1 MGKKIPGR
9 PKKVK
14 GAARRAV
21 LKRRGKASRKAK
33 KRPPIAAK
41 KKRAAKVAARPAV
54 KKVAA
59 RRAVKKKKRAVQ
71 KVAARP
77 AVKKKRPPIVAK
89 KKKRA
94 KVAARPAAKKKKRK
108 KRAVKRRP
116 IRSQVIPKGWR
127 KVQPVVYTPHDLER
141 MAAQIAQRIGEKIVG
156 GGHAPD
162 SIEAQI
168 LMNLISA
175 EQQGTLNRE
184 FYQQSGIYDGYDTPQ
199 EVYQLWIYS
208 GG

>member
-9 PKKVK
+9 PKKVNAVAV
-14 GAARRAV
+14 AARRAV
-21 LKRRGKASRKAK
+21 LKRRGKKPLPAK
-33 KRPPIAAK
+33 KRPPIVAK
-41 KKRAAKVAARPAV
+41 KKRAV
-54 KKVAA
+54 KVAA

-89 KKKRA
+89 KKRA
-94 KVAARPAAKKKKRK
+94 KKVAARPAVKKKRAAK
-108 KRAVKRRP
+108 KQRILQRP

-162 SIEAQI
+162 SIEAKI
-168 LMNLISA
+168 LMNLIAA

-199 EVYQLWIYS
+199 EIYQLWIYS